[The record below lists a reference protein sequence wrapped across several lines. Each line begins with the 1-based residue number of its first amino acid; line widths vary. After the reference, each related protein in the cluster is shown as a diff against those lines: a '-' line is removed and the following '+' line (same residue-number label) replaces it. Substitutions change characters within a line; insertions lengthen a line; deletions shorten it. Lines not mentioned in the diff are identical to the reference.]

1 MILISCYGVCTI
13 HEIDIGKGTTPG
25 KGRMHMKKIAPLI
38 GLVFCVVFCLVA
50 TAQLV
55 CAEVDWRII
64 KHINVKEKPLDIAA
78 SADGE
83 FIFVLV
89 PGEVLVYSIPNDSV
103 TDRIQIDE
111 AFDRLTYSEKNS
123 TLILGSSVGRAISI
137 IEIERVYNI
146 VLSGLPFKGPAD
158 APVTIAVFEDYQ

>member
-1 MILISCYGVCTI
+1 ML
-13 HEIDIGKGTTPG
+13 
-25 KGRMHMKKIAPLI
+25 MKKIAPLI
-38 GLVFCVVFCLVA
+38 GLVFFVVFYFVV

-55 CAEVDWRII
+55 RAEMDLRII
-64 KHINVKEKPLDIAA
+64 KHINVKETPLDVAA

-89 PGEVLVYSIPNDSV
+89 PGEVLVYSIPKDSV
-103 TDRIQIDE
+103 TDRIKIDE

-123 TLILGSSVGRAISI
+123 TLILGSSVIRALSI
-137 IEIERVYNI
+137 IQVERVYNI

-158 APVTIAVFEDYQ
+158 APVAIAVFEDYQ

>member
-1 MILISCYGVCTI
+1 MILIICYKVYTI
-13 HEIDIGKGTTPG
+13 HEIDTEEDTTPG
-25 KGRMHMKKIAPLI
+25 KGRMYIKKITPLM
-38 GLVFCVVFCLVA
+38 GLVLCVALCFVA
-50 TAQLV
+50 AVQLA

-64 KHINVKEKPLDIAA
+64 KRINVKEKPLDVAA
-78 SADGE
+78 SGDGE

-123 TLILGSSVGRAISI
+123 TLILGSSAGRALSI
-137 IEIERVYNI
+137 IQVERVYNI

-158 APVTIAVFEDYQ
+158 APVAIAVFEDYQ